1 MAQTVILMMNE
12 KIDIIKSFLWI
23 YKITKRKIDMCRKR
37 FHSHTYTH
45 THKPKNRQIFLT
57 QHSQS
62 LQSQDY
68 KTQQQQQQLPWLFV
82 FCCFSGWSLLLLN
95 AASVRCCRWWCW
107 LYSGSRAGTLL
118 IDFAVLGIT
127 VACVTTISSSCGFLC
142 GAVQAFVPGKLFVK
156 FLFTVVFEVVV
167 VVVVVVIDTCTVKPS
182 SSSSGE
188 ETRYIYCARQAGSTG
203 LSSAVLFPPPQRTIG
218 GLPPNNGLF
227 PVTTHFRFKT
237 TRALTFK
244 PLHKAN
250 FRLLAP
256 SDVL

>member
-37 FHSHTYTH
+37 FHSHTHTHTHTH

-95 AASVRCCRWWCW
+95 AASVRCCRCWCW

-156 FLFTVVFEVVV
+156 FLFTVVLLVMCGVMWYVWVQTTTLELREQRHWVSTCHTWHTSQTFTWVVSLCNDV
-167 VVVVVVIDTCTVKPS
+167 WYDVMRDAWCVWVQ
-182 SSSSGE
+182 
-188 ETRYIYCARQAGSTG
+188 ETRLELRG
-203 LSSAVLFPPPQRTIG
+203 
-218 GLPPNNGLF
+218 
-227 PVTTHFRFKT
+227 
-237 TRALTFK
+237 
-244 PLHKAN
+244 
-250 FRLLAP
+250 
-256 SDVL
+256 